1 MSVIIWH
8 NRRCSKS
15 RRTLEILNDL
25 GLRPVVVEYLK
36 TPPEPSALRDVL
48 GKPGMGPRQLM
59 RTGET
64 PCRDLGLH
72 DESLSDEFL
81 IQAMHDHPVLIE
93 RPVVLAGGSA
103 ALGRPPER
111 VLDIPD
117 GQTPAS

>member
-8 NRRCSKS
+8 NPRCSKS
-15 RRTLEILNDL
+15 RRTLEILSDL

-48 GKPGMGPRQLM
+48 GRLGMGPRQLM
-59 RTGET
+59 RAGET
-64 PCRDLGLH
+64 PYRDLGLH

-93 RPVVLAGGSA
+93 RPVVLAGGRA

-111 VLDIPD
+111 VLDILD
-117 GQTPAS
+117 GQAPAP